1 MRSVI
6 VTLLCTSAVF
16 VSSAHADTA
25 LGKLEASFDQPPD
38 SARPWV
44 YWFWL
49 NGNITREGITAD
61 LEAMK
66 RAGIGGVLIMEVDQG
81 IPVGA
86 VDFMSLE
93 WRDLFKHAV
102 AEAGRLGLEVNMND
116 DAGWNG
122 SGGPWITPEL
132 SMQKVVWSET
142 AVEGGKRFEGTLP
155 QPETVADFYRDI
167 RVLAFPT
174 PGDYRIEDIAHK
186 ACFQTGF
193 NLPSIAGDVP
203 SEMIIDPGRIVDL
216 SDKMDAQGKLVWD
229 APVGTWT
236 VMRFGHTST
245 DAENAPAPASG
256 RGLECD
262 KLSKAGIEAQFAGMM
277 GKLIADVGPGAGKVL
292 VRTHIDSWENGAQNW
307 TEAMRDE
314 FQKRRG
320 YDLVPYLPA
329 LSGRVVGSL
338 AISERFLWDFRLTIS
353 DLLLDNYA
361 SHLRELSSEHGVGL
375 SIEAYGGPCDDLRYA
390 GRADEPMGEF
400 WVGGSALSVCKGM
413 ASSAHTYGK
422 QILGA
427 EAFTADDKE
436 RWQQSPATLKPLA
449 DQAFCLG
456 VNRLVVHRYA
466 LQPWRDRR
474 PGMTMGPWGV
484 HYERTQTWWEL
495 STPWHEYLARCQ
507 HMLRQG
513 LFVADICYVQ
523 PEAAPQGTQEHRRND
538 YDYDNCSAEVVLTRM
553 NVRDGNLVL
562 SDGLTYR
569 LLVLPDVVTMTPELA
584 RKVRELVEQGATVA
598 GPRPQKSPSLV
609 NFPACDDEV
618 QRIANEVWG
627 DCDGTAIKEHAFGK
641 GRVVWGITPEEILAK
656 AGVQP
661 DFTAGSRLNYIHRK
675 TDDCDLYFVANPR
688 PQNLSAVCSFRISG
702 KRPELWWPDSG
713 RIGSAAVS
721 SEKDGLTSVALQL
734 EPNGSVFVVFR
745 EPAGAHESFTT
756 VTLDGKPLLSA
767 LETVPKV
774 VVRKAV
780 YGLQG
785 DAQRT
790 RDVREEVQ
798 RIADSG
804 QHAITVRRL
813 AEGGDPAMNV
823 LKTVVIEYVIG
834 DKTFAVRGDDNDTV
848 HLTGDTTSIA
858 VEKALYGILD
868 DPSRTRDVREKLQHL
883 LDTGESQFQ
892 VAQLAQGDDPAPGVV
907 KTLQLECIVEGKRI
921 VTSGTDP
928 EVIILYEPSQ
938 AEPFAMFAAWR
949 PGEAIVHSFR
959 NGLYEATSSDGRHL
973 QAKVENVPDPL
984 KLSGPWEVRFPP
996 NWGAPD
1002 KVAVDPLVSLSEN
1015 SEPGVRYFSGTA
1027 TYTKTFTM
1035 PEDFAR
1041 STRRLY
1047 LDLGKVQVIAQI
1059 RVNGKDAGTYWKPP
1073 YRADVS
1079 GLLRHGQNTVEIAVT
1094 NQWINRLI
1102 GDEQLPEDSPRNDNG
1117 TLREWPAWL
1126 NGDQPS
1132 PTGRFAFTTWRL
1144 WHKDD
1149 PLPPSGLLGP
1159 VTLRAN
1165 ECRSF
1170 R

>member
-1 MRSVI
+1 MRSLFI
-6 VTLLCTSAVF
+6 TLLCASAVF
-16 VSSAHADTA
+16 ANSVHADTA
-25 LGKLEASFDQPPD
+25 SSQLAASFVQPPD

-81 IPVGA
+81 IPVGP
-86 VDFMSLE
+86 VDFMSPE
-93 WRDLFKHAV
+93 WRDLFKHVV

-155 QPETVADFYRDI
+155 QPETVVGFYRDI

-186 ACFQTGF
+186 ACYQTGF
-193 NLPSIAGDVP
+193 NLPAIAGDVP
-203 SEMIIDPGRIVDL
+203 AEMIIDPARIVDL
-216 SDKMDAQGKLVWD
+216 SDKMDAQGKLAWD
-229 APVGTWT
+229 APAGAWT

-245 DAENAPAPASG
+245 GAENAPAPASG

-277 GKLIADVGPGAGKVL
+277 GKLIADVGPDAGKVL

-307 TEAMRDE
+307 TAAMRDE

-320 YDLVPYLPA
+320 YDLVPYLPT

-422 QILGA
+422 RILGA

-495 STPWHEYLARCQ
+495 SPAWHEYLGRCQ

-553 NVRDGNLVL
+553 SVRDGNLVL

-584 RKVRELVEQGATVA
+584 RKVRELVEQGAIVTA
-598 GPRPQKSPSLV
+598 PRPQKSPSLTDY
-609 NFPACDDEV
+609 PACDDEV
-618 QRIANEVWG
+618 QRIATVVWG
-627 DCDGTAIKEHAFGK
+627 DCDGTAVKEHAFGK
-641 GRVVWGITPEEILAK
+641 GRVVWGIAPEEILAK
-656 AGVQP
+656 AGIRP

-675 TDDCDLYFVANPR
+675 ADDCDLYFVANPR
-688 PQNLSAVCSFRISG
+688 PQNVSAVCSFRVSG
-702 KRPELWWPDSG
+702 KCPELWWPDTG
-713 RIGSAAVS
+713 RTESVVVF
-721 SEKDGLTSVALQL
+721 SEKDGMTSVALQL
-734 EPNGSVFVVFR
+734 GPSGSVFVVFHD
-745 EPAGAHESFTT
+745 PAGSNESIAT
-756 VTLDGKPLLSA
+756 VTLDGKPVLSA
-767 LETVPKV
+767 MESVPKV

-780 YGLQG
+780 YGVQG
-785 DAQRT
+785 NAQRT

-798 RIADSG
+798 RIVDSG
-804 QHAITVRRL
+804 QYEITVRRL

-823 LKTVVIEYVIG
+823 LKTVAIEYAIG
-834 DKTFAVRGDDNDTV
+834 EKSFSVCGDDNDTV
-848 HLTGDTTSIA
+848 HLTGDAAPVS
-858 VEKALYGILD
+858 VEKAMYGILN
-868 DPSRTRDVREKLQHL
+868 DPSRTRDVREELQHL

-907 KTLQLECIVEGKRI
+907 KTLQLECTVEGKRI

-928 EVIILYEPSQ
+928 ENIILYEPST
-938 AEPFAMFAAWR
+938 AERTAEIHVEGSGRFIV
-949 PGEAIVHSFR
+949 EARS
-959 NGLYEATSSDGRHL
+959 NGLYEATTGDGKRLH
-973 QAKVENVPDPL
+973 ATVRNVTEPL
-984 KLSGPWEVRFPP
+984 ELRGAWEIQFPP

-1002 KVAVDPLVSLSEN
+1002 KVTVAPLVSLSEHAD
-1015 SEPGVRYFSGTA
+1015 PGVRYFSGVA
-1027 TYTKTFTM
+1027 TYTKSFVVPDGFM
-1035 PEDFAR
+1035 DKN
-1041 STRRLY
+1041 RRIY
-1047 LDLGKVQVIAQI
+1047 LDLGKVQVIARI
-1059 RVNGKDAGTYWKPP
+1059 KVNGTDLGTYWKAP
-1073 YRADVS
+1073 YRADVTDA
-1079 GLLRHGQNTVEIAVT
+1079 LRVGQNSLEIEVA

-1102 GDEQLPEDSPRNDNG
+1102 GDEQLPEDGPRNDNG
-1117 TLREWPAWL
+1117 TLKEWPAWL

-1132 PTGRFAFTTWRL
+1132 PTGRFTFTTWRL

-1149 PLPPSGLLGP
+1149 PLPPSCILGP
-1159 VTLRAN
+1159 VTLQTTGCA
-1165 ECRSF
+1165 ELE
-1170 R
+1170 